1 MLETRGG
8 ADNGHKPGLQLGWL
22 GPLEASYDGL
32 PLRLGGARQRSV
44 LACLLAEPS
53 HQLSSDRLVD
63 AIWGDQPPADVTL
76 QTYVFRLRQA
86 LEPGREKG
94 RPPSVLV
101 TTAGGYRLDVLP
113 GAVDA
118 STFEDLVRRGQ
129 RLVQPDPQQAAD
141 LLTTALS
148 LWRGAVLSDLP
159 DLDFVAPAA
168 TRLEELRL
176 GATESC
182 AQARLALG
190 EHDAALAILDPL
202 VTEHPLREH
211 AAALRMLALYRAG
224 RQSDAL
230 AGYRQLRRTLDDELG
245 VSPSQELESL
255 HEGILRHD
263 PGLEP
268 PQPQTAPL
276 QAVVPNSPAPAPA
289 TGRAVAPD
297 PVTQAPA
304 GTPNAQ
310 RLRRR
315 RWVAIGAVVALAAGA
330 LVGTTVVLANRQ
342 LSPLPANSAGPLQG
356 GLVTGDAV
364 GLPSAPVSMVSA
376 GGAVWAVLANEDAL
390 VRIDPRTRQVTQT
403 VAKVGGNP
411 QAVAAGGDDL
421 WVAGYDEKV
430 VTRVNVSTAQVVDKI
445 PVGIAPAAVATDATG
460 VWVANSGDNTVQHVD
475 AATGKVGR
483 AITVGDGPD
492 ALALDGT
499 TLWVANGRAGT
510 LTPIDTRTGQPAA
523 ADVRVDAGPTAIAVT
538 DTDLWVANEFG
549 QSVSRIAKDTG
560 RVTPINV
567 KDGPVAVQ
575 VDADSKT
582 VWVALRY
589 AGSLTAIDI
598 ATNAA
603 RDEPV
608 AGAPSALTT
617 HDGDL
622 WAGAGA
628 YTSPEHKG
636 GTTVWEDVVSDLGA
650 VDPSSGGPPEYV
662 NLQRV
667 VYDTLVV
674 HPMAGGRASQ
684 ALVPD
689 LATRIPEPSDGGRT
703 YVFAIREGIPYSTGA
718 VVLASDFV
726 RGAQRAMV
734 STAGNP
740 AFYAAIIGAA
750 QCGSSD
756 DARLC
761 DLSKGVVADD
771 ANHRLTIHLSRPDPE
786 LLEKL
791 AYFVVP
797 MPAGT
802 PTKVPTRTL
811 IPGTGPYQIAS
822 ATADG
827 SVSVVRNA
835 RFHQWSFAAQ
845 PDGYPDRIDY
855 RVVATKEQAAADV
868 LAGRAQAAYVNGAVP
883 ASVAQ
888 KPQFVRGSYNQVDI
902 QYLFPNTRV
911 APFDD
916 VRVRQAFSYAF
927 DRRVIARVDGS
938 TPTCQTIPATLPG
951 YRPYCPYQSG
961 PATGPYQGPD
971 VAKAQALVAASGTRG
986 MPVTMAYRDL
996 PLYARMATYGASV
1009 LRELGYRVTMRPFQP
1024 DEDRSRLQVTVP
1036 LGWVADYP
1044 SPADFYYYE
1053 TSCAQPNS
1061 ARYCNRAIEA
1071 KAGHALSL
1079 TRSDPA
1085 ASLEEWAA
1093 VDRMLVDDAAVMPV
1107 LSSVGTVLASPT
1119 LGNVVLQ
1126 PGAGPLLDQVWV
1138 K

>member
-8 ADNGHKPGLQLGWL
+8 ADNGHKLGLRLGWL

-32 PLRLGGARQRSV
+32 SLRLGGARQRSV

-63 AIWGDQPPADVTL
+63 AIWGDHPPADVTL

-101 TTAGGYRLDVLP
+101 TTAGGYRLDVP
-113 GAVDA
+113 HDAVDA
-118 STFEDLVRRGQ
+118 SAFEDLVERGQ
-129 RLVQPDPQQAAD
+129 RLVRSDPQQAAEV
-141 LLTTALS
+141 LSTALS
-148 LWRGAVLSDLP
+148 LWRGPVLSDLP

-182 AQARLALG
+182 AQARLTLG
-190 EHDAALAILDPL
+190 EHGAALAILDPL
-202 VTEHPLREH
+202 VTEHQLREH

-255 HEGILRHD
+255 HQRMLRHD
-263 PGLEP
+263 PGLE
-268 PQPQTAPL
+268 QPQTVPQ
-276 QAVVPNSPAPAPA
+276 QAVVPDSPAPAPA
-289 TGRAVAPD
+289 TSTDAGAD
-297 PVTQAPA
+297 PGSGPA
-304 GTPNAQ
+304 ALNPGTR

-330 LVGTTVVLANRQ
+330 LVGTTAVLAKRQ

-376 GGAVWAVLANEDAL
+376 GGAVWAVLANEDVL

-411 QAVAAGGDDL
+411 QAVAAAGDDL

-445 PVGIAPAAVATDATG
+445 PVGIEPAAVATDATG
-460 VWVANSGDNTVQHVD
+460 VWVANSGDNTVQHID
-475 AATGKVGR
+475 ATTGKAGA
-483 AITVGDGPD
+483 AIAVGDGPD
-492 ALALDGT
+492 ALAVDGR

-510 LTPIDTRTGQPAA
+510 LTPIDTRSGQRVAS
-523 ADVRVDAGPTAIAVT
+523 DVRVDAGPTAIAVT

-560 RVTPINV
+560 RITSIEV

-575 VDADSKT
+575 VDGDGQA
-582 VWVALRY
+582 VWVALRF

-603 RDEPV
+603 RDEPA

-628 YTSPEHKG
+628 YTSPEHRG
-636 GTTVWEDVVSDLGA
+636 GTTVWEDVAGA
-650 VDPSSGGPPEYV
+650 PDALDPSWGGTPQYV
-662 NLQRV
+662 NLQRI
-667 VYDTLVV
+667 VYDTLVA
-674 HPMAGGRASQ
+674 HRMAGGRASQ

-689 LATRIPEPSDGGRT
+689 LAVRIPEPSDGGRQ
-703 YVFAIREGIPYSTGA
+703 YVFSIREGIHYSTGA
-718 VVLASDFV
+718 VVLPSDFV
-726 RGAQRAMV
+726 RGAQRAML
-734 STAGNP
+734 STSGNP
-740 AFYAAIIGAA
+740 GFYAAIIGASRCSKA
-750 QCGSSD
+750 VVTT
-756 DARLC
+756 AC
-761 DLSKGVVADD
+761 DLGKGVVADD
-771 ANHRLTIHLSRPDPE
+771 ANHLLTIHLSRPDPE

-802 PTKVPTRTL
+802 PATVPTRTW
-811 IPGTGPYQIAS
+811 IPGTGPYQVAA

-827 SVSVVRNA
+827 SVSLTRNP
-835 RFHQWSFAAQ
+835 RFRPWSFAAQ

-855 RVVATKEQAAADV
+855 RVVATKEQAADDV
-868 LAGRAQAAYVNGAVP
+868 LAGRAQGAYVYGAIP
-883 ASVAQ
+883 AAVEQ
-888 KPQFVRGSYNQVDI
+888 KPQYVKTYNLVDI
-902 QYLFPNTRV
+902 QYLFPNTQV

-916 VRVRQAFSYAF
+916 VRARQAFSYAL
-927 DRRVIARVDGS
+927 DRRIIARADGS

-951 YRPYCPYQSG
+951 YRRYCPYQSG

-986 MPVTMAYRDL
+986 MPVTVAYRDD

-1009 LRELGYRVTMRPFQP
+1009 LRELGYQVTMRPLQP
-1024 DEDRSRLQVTVP
+1024 DEDRSRLQVTVR

-1044 SPADFYYYE
+1044 SPADFYYVE
-1053 TSCAQPNS
+1053 TSCAQPNN
-1061 ARYCNRAIEA
+1061 AQYCNRAIEA
-1071 KAGHALSL
+1071 KADHALSL
-1079 TRSDPA
+1079 TRTDPA
-1085 ASLEEWAA
+1085 ASLQEWAE
-1093 VDRMLVDDAAVMPV
+1093 VDRMLVDDAAVLPV
-1107 LSSVGTVLASPT
+1107 ISTLGTVVAAPT

-1126 PGAGPLLDQVWV
+1126 PSAGPLLDQVWV
-1138 K
+1138 N